1 MGQNE
6 GRHFLTKMETKTFLV
21 PSRAHF
27 GLHFGG
33 ILESLGTLL
42 GPRGAPVWFWRGLKK
57 RSKKEVLRNHAGA
70 MAKGGVPIGIARGI
84 ALGRDLGIDLEI
96 GSNLKPQDSEDRD

>member
-1 MGQNE
+1 MRVGTFFTE
-6 GRHFLTKMETKTFLV
+6 METKTFFE
-21 PSRAHF
+21 PSRAPF

-33 ILESLGTLL
+33 ILEALGTLL
-42 GPRGAPVWFWRGLKK
+42 GPRGCPGVVLEG
-57 RSKKEVLRNHAGA
+57 SEKEVEKRGPPESCRSCD
-70 MAKGGVPIGIARGI
+70 KGGGVPIGIARGI